1 MRFTVGKK
9 LWGGFLSV
17 LVLLVIVGAMGYWSL
32 LKMNDEYR
40 FLIDDRVEKIKLL
53 QELSATQLKT
63 ENDVRGF
70 LLFNNVSYLTNRSD
84 LSDLFDAQW
93 EQLYSMNQDD
103 SAKLLLDGIKGGR
116 QSYTEAADKTISEF
130 NKAIKDMEAAVSIA
144 SIAAVHDKAI
154 EQKITELIE
163 QQEEEMRQ
171 TEVSLK
177 SLLNWTRLVIIG
189 MIGVA
194 VVLSIVVAQL
204 ISRSIAR
211 PVGKMTGALA
221 EIAAGNLAVEPLSIR
236 NRDEIGEMATA
247 FNEMTG
253 DLRGIITRARE
264 SAAELS
270 SQAEGLSA
278 SSDQSLAASEMVSE
292 IAERNLTGSSTQVE
306 IVQKTSAA
314 VGEMIV
320 GIDRI
325 NDDNEA
331 MLLSSEDVTKL
342 VEEGAGLMQDVTE
355 QMTVISSAIRQS
367 EGIMNGMATR
377 SEEIR
382 KVTSL
387 ITDIAEQTNLL
398 ALNAAIEAARAGEHG
413 KGFAVVAEEVR
424 NLAEQ
429 SKRSAAEIG
438 SMIDAIIGNVGQA
451 VSSTEDGNRSVEE
464 GLVVTERT
472 REVFS
477 RIEFAAGDVGEK
489 ISAVSAA
496 IVQIRMMTEEV
507 VGGAT
512 QVNEL
517 AIQLAEEA
525 QSTSAATEQQLAS
538 NEEIS
543 SSSQML
549 ANLAEKL
556 RSDMSRFTV

>member
-17 LVLLVIVGAMGYWSL
+17 LVLLVIVGGMGYWSL

-40 FLIDDRVEKIKLL
+40 FLIDDRVEKIQLL
-53 QELSATQLKT
+53 QELLATQLKT

-84 LSDLFDAQW
+84 LSDLFNAQW
-93 EQLYSMNQDD
+93 EQLNGMSNDD
-103 SAKLLLDGIKGGR
+103 SAQLLLDGIMGGR

-144 SIAAVHDKAI
+144 SIAATHDKAI
-154 EQKITELIE
+154 EQKIRELIE
-163 QQEEEMRQ
+163 LQEEEMRQ
-171 TEVSLK
+171 TELSLE

-189 MIGVA
+189 MIVVA
-194 VVLSIVVAQL
+194 AILSIVVAQL

-221 EIAAGNLAVEPLSIR
+221 EIATGNLAVEPLSIR

-253 DLRGIITRARE
+253 DLRGIITLARE

-270 SQAEGLSA
+270 LQAEGLSA
-278 SSDQSLAASEMVSE
+278 SSEQSLAASEVVSE
-292 IAERNLTGSSTQVE
+292 IAERNLTGSSSQVD
-306 IVQKTSAA
+306 IVQETSNA
-314 VGEMIV
+314 VNEMIV

-331 MLLSSEDVTKL
+331 MLHSSEDVTKL
-342 VEEGAGLMQDVTE
+342 VGEGASLMQDVTE

-367 EGIMNGMATR
+367 EGIISGMATR

-438 SMIDAIIGNVGQA
+438 NMIDSIIGNVGQA
-451 VSSTEDGNRSVEE
+451 VSSTEEGNRSVEE

-477 RIEFAAGDVGEK
+477 RIEHAAGDVGEK
-489 ISAVSAA
+489 ITAVSAA

-507 VGGAT
+507 VGGT
-512 QVNEL
+512 SKVNGL

-525 QSTSAATEQQLAS
+525 QSTSAATEEQLAA